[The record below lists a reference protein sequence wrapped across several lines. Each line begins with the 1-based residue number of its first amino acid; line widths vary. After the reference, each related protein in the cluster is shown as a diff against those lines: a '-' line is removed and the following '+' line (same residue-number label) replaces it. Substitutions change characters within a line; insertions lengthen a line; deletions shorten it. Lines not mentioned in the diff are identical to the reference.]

1 MRGQSA
7 RRVANGMAF
16 WGLLRAGMGAAG
28 LLALTAAGTASA
40 RDLVWTG
47 QASAQWNLTDANWY
61 VKDDPAKTPVCF
73 ESGDSAWFVDGAQ
86 KKEIVKYCVNPKFG
100 ETAWDVGAFV
110 ISNEVDELVFN
121 SIGPNDNGVL
131 ERRHWHQSCGSL
143 GSFEKRGA
151 GVARF
156 DFRLEHY
163 VPVHV
168 YGGTLA
174 AANGSNWVGEWWS
187 VFGSLHNAH
196 DVTFHPGTTMRLD
209 AGAIFGNVDTPT
221 EVSLTL
227 DGATLEF
234 RNNAVQNFP
243 RTCFRNAEFRY
254 SSLPNARI
262 TFSANTEYHGTKP
275 YCWKGTGSS
284 SLAFGRDGNKF
295 VDVLVDDITGDAEPD
310 LIISNRLCDAW
321 SDAANDKRKHRAN
334 NTFRLTGGGTMAL
347 CNRESTTTGDF
358 QVVGA
363 TLRLGPVQ
371 NWGSD
376 RFQTKLTSIGEVDPP
391 QNRTIRVLDGG
402 TVDVRDRLAQCAPQ
416 NWTLA
421 VSNSTMRISDEIAP
435 DVVNFA
441 PSFGALVLHNATLDW
456 APPVKNWMPGHYGWL
471 TVTERLAFSG
481 KVYDVAPPPVNAD
494 AAFINIGFKSTDPV
508 DDHEMPDHPGFTNV
522 WSVLEVAVED
532 VTGDSATDVTIGA
545 PIRDNVN
552 LTYQT
557 AGNFQSTGGYE
568 SGNPYAHWC
577 FRGGIDKTGAGTL
590 RLTARNEY
598 RNATKVSGGAL
609 VVDGSI
615 ESSSGVTVDAGAF
628 LGGTGAVAA
637 VTLKDGAGIV
647 CDNVPR
653 CGDALRV
660 ASLAVEGKVSVRV
673 RDADGLGAAR
683 FSRSL
688 LQIADVPAAV
698 DFTDWSV
705 VFEGDETARAFA
717 LAYDARTGV
726 VSARSTAGTV
736 VIFR

>member
-1 MRGQSA
+1 MCRQQAGNVGTICVE
-7 RRVANGMAF
+7 RI
-16 WGLLRAGMGAAG
+16 RAGTRMAG

-100 ETAWDVGAFV
+100 ETAWNVGAFV

-121 SIGPNDNGVL
+121 SIGLNDNGVL

-156 DFRLEHY
+156 DYRLEHF

-221 EVSLTL
+221 EISLTL
-227 DGATLEF
+227 DGAALEF
-234 RNNAVQNFP
+234 RGNALQNFP
-243 RTCFRNAEFRY
+243 RTCFRDAEFRY

-275 YCWKGTGSS
+275 YCWKGTANS

-321 SDAANDKRKHRAN
+321 SDAANDKRTHRAN

-421 VSNSTMRISDEIAP
+421 VSNSTMRISGEIAP
-435 DVVNFA
+435 DVTNFA

-494 AAFINIGFKSTDPV
+494 AAFVNIGFKSTDPV

-532 VTGDSATDVTIGA
+532 VTGDSATDVTIGV

-557 AGNFQSTGGYE
+557 AGNFQSTGGYTTD
-568 SGNPYAHWC
+568 NPYAHWC
-577 FRGGIDKTGAGTL
+577 FRGGLDKTGAGTL

-598 RNATKVSGGAL
+598 RNATKVSEGTL
-609 VVDGSI
+609 LVDGSI
-615 ESSSGVTVDAGAF
+615 ESSPGVTVDAGAF
-628 LGGTGAVAA
+628 LGGTGTVSS

-653 CGDALRV
+653 CKDSLRV
-660 ASLAVEGKVSVRV
+660 ASLAAEGKVTVRV
-673 RDADGLGAAR
+673 RDADGIGATR
-683 FSRSL
+683 FSRRIL
-688 LQIADVPAAV
+688 LLADKPAAV
-698 DFTDWSV
+698 DFSSWKI
-705 VFEGDETARAFA
+705 VFEGDAATGAFA

-726 VSARSTAGTV
+726 VSARSTCGTV
-736 VIFR
+736 LLFR